1 MPGAQPRRDW
11 RRIHRADRTVEARR
25 QNDCREPVA
34 TPAATIFDG
43 PLRRNKR
50 RSRLRTR
57 REARRRFKQIDQAVD
72 RGALGAGIGENRD
85 SDTLGRSE
93 AHTSELQSLM
103 RNSYAVFCLK
113 TTKTKLIYIKR

>member
-1 MPGAQPRRDW
+1 MPGAQPRADW
-11 RRIHRADRTVEARR
+11 RRIHRRVRSYEDRRK
-25 QNDCREPVA
+25 NDGREPVA
-34 TPAATIFDG
+34 TPPATIFDG

-85 SDTLGRSE
+85 SDTLGSDVGFAPPDRKS
-93 AHTSELQSLM
+93 
-103 RNSYAVFCLK
+103 VV
-113 TTKTKLIYIKR
+113 